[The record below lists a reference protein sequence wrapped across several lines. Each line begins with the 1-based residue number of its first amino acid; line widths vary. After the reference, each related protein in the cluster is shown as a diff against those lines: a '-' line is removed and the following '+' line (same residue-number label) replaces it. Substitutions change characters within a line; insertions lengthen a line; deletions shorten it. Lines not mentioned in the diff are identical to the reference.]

1 MNNMKNKEKAMLN
14 MDRVQSAFRA
24 NQERD
29 KGMLNYEVKEITKQ
43 LENEG
48 FDLHLDF
55 NAQKQFDGQDQTMT
69 FRNEALELDVEV
81 SIMGRFTKDKYNK
94 LNLYA
99 VRDYMTHAFDSS
111 VIFDTTQYDYLATY
125 LKGFGHSV
133 HISAQDKF

>member
-14 MDRVQSAFRA
+14 MDRVQSVFRA
-24 NQERD
+24 NQERE
-29 KGMLNYEVKEITKQ
+29 KSILNTEVKEITKK
-43 LENEG
+43 LENLG

-55 NAQKQFDGQDQTMT
+55 NAQKQFDGQEQTMT

-99 VRDYMTHAFDSS
+99 VSSYNTHTDSPF
-111 VIFDTTQYDYLATY
+111 IFDTPNFDYLDMY
-125 LKGFGHSV
+125 LKGFVHSV
-133 HISAQDKF
+133 EISAQDKI